1 MHAVTL
7 KSHGFIAFCGLRIV
21 EEYAQVDSCRRQ
33 IIAHKIN
40 CEGDELS
47 AVTFTADLRVNDDEA
62 QAYGGV
68 VVLIRI
74 SDDDVCDDIAILI
87 DSCKRNE
94 TPGLHLR
101 CVIIV
106 DAVGQERKETVAV
119 S

>member
-21 EEYAQVDSCRRQ
+21 EKNTQVNSCRGQ

-47 AVTFTADLRVNDDEA
+47 AVSFAANLWINDDEA
-62 QAYGGV
+62 KSYGGI

-74 SDDDVCDDIAILI
+74 PDNDVRNDITVFINAGQ
-87 DSCKRNE
+87 RNKA
-94 TPGLHLR
+94 PGLHLR

-106 DAVGQERKETVAV
+106 DAVGQEREETVAV